1 MAPAVTRA
9 IRLLSSLHGQSPT
22 HKANAVASM
31 TIFSKEHFP
40 KFLGFVCFSGFFSG
54 FCVQQSLR
62 NKEVRV
68 LECGNAGW
76 GVATG
81 LRLPMIVVLTIFL
94 IYVSMQEEK
103 EIRNVYAQRR
113 FTVVLKNHQQQRAN
127 TIR

>member
-31 TIFSKEHFP
+31 AIFSKEHFP

-68 LECGNAGW
+68 LECGKAGW
-76 GVATG
+76 GVAPG
-81 LRLPMIVVLTIFL
+81 LRLPMIVVLTIF
-94 IYVSMQEEK
+94 
-103 EIRNVYAQRR
+103 
-113 FTVVLKNHQQQRAN
+113 
-127 TIR
+127 